1 MNEKS
6 IKNISTKG
14 LHISRLIEIIDEFNH
29 QKFIGRN
36 CHIGNYVLV
45 RKSNNKKCSC
55 IDVLT
60 DKEYKMYNQWKIDKY
75 NSGESIISIRKPIYI
90 DEEFISYYDAIKL
103 IREQRI
109 LDGGETSKKVKV
121 KKIERKK
128 N

>member
-14 LHISRLIEIIDEFNH
+14 LHISRLIEIVDEFNH
-29 QKFIGRN
+29 GNMGKKFL
-36 CHIGNYVLV
+36 IGNYVLV
-45 RKSNNKKCSC
+45 RKLKNTKCTC

>member
-14 LHISRLIEIIDEFNH
+14 LHISQLIEIVDEFNH
-29 QKFIGRN
+29 GNFIGKKFL
-36 CHIGNYVLV
+36 IGNYLLV
-45 RKSNNKKCSC
+45 RKPKNTKCVC

-60 DKEYKMYNQWKIDKY
+60 DKEYKMYDQWKIDKY
-75 NSGESIISIRKPIYI
+75 DSGESIVSIRKPINI
-90 DEEFISYYDAIKL
+90 DEEFISYYDVIKL

-109 LDGGETSKKVKV
+109 ADGGEKFKKVKV